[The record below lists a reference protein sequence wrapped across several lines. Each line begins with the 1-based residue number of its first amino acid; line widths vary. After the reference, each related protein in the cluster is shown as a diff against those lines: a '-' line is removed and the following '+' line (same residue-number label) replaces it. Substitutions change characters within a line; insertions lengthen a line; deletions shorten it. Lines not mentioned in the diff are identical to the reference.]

1 MGNFLLPHGHACC
14 IGLRFLCRKRTSN
27 AQNAVQRIGVPMPA
41 KIRRYLALLAKEIE
55 QLRRNRVL
63 VIQLMLPPT
72 IVLIIFG
79 YALNP
84 KVRDLRLG
92 VVDESFTTES
102 RQLVDALSENV
113 NFNVLHQYRTVE
125 EAEEALKSLDLDL
138 FLVIPSDFARV
149 LNRGHTASV
158 QVVIDAVDANT
169 AQIAQGYLGKAV
181 QDYNNVNMNTPLGG
195 YRRRIA
201 LIASAHP
208 VPPPGVPDVQ
218 SAYLY
223 NPGLVTSWHYVTGV
237 MSIIMFINASLVA
250 SALAVKEKETGT
262 IEQLLMTPAQTGEM
276 LLAKTSPVF
285 LLMMVVLF
293 VSLIVGMLV
302 FGLPVR
308 GAVWLFALAGALAA
322 LAGIGIGVMIA
333 TVSKSQQQAQLLT
346 FFVNPPLTLLSG
358 ATSPIENM
366 PDFFQKLSYF
376 DPLRYMVTIVRG
388 VTLKNAPWSALWP
401 NLLMLTVF
409 SIVLFAISA
418 WRFRKQ

>member
-1 MGNFLLPHGHACC
+1 
-14 IGLRFLCRKRTSN
+14 
-27 AQNAVQRIGVPMPA
+27 MPA
-41 KIRRYLALLAKEIE
+41 FIRRYLALLAKEVD

-84 KVRDLRLG
+84 KVRGLRLG
-92 VVDESFTTES
+92 IVDESMTVES
-102 RQLVDALSENV
+102 RNFVDSLSENV
-113 NFNVLHQYRTVE
+113 NFDIKRRFTRTE
-125 EAEEALKSLDLDL
+125 DAERALKSLDLDL
-138 FLVIPSDFARV
+138 FLVIPVDFART
-149 LNRGHTASV
+149 LNRGDTAAV

-169 AQIAQGYLGKAV
+169 AQIAQGYLELAL
-181 QDYNNVNMNTPLGG
+181 QEYNSMVSGAPDVGA
-195 YRRRIA
+195 RRWLTLVSA
-201 LIASAHP
+201 AHP
-208 VPPPGVPDVQ
+208 APPPGAPDVRP
-218 SAYLY
+218 AYLY

-276 LLAKTSPVF
+276 LMAKTTPVF
-285 LLMMVVLF
+285 VLMIVVLF
-293 VSLIVGMLV
+293 VSLVVGMLV

-308 GAVWLFALAGALAA
+308 GDLWLFGLAGALAA

-358 ATSPIENM
+358 ATSPLENM
-366 PDFFQKLSYF
+366 PSFFQKLSYL
-376 DPLRYMVTIVRG
+376 DPLRYMVMIVRG

-401 NLLMLTVF
+401 NLLALVVF
-409 SIVLFAISA
+409 AVALFAFSA

>member
-1 MGNFLLPHGHACC
+1 
-14 IGLRFLCRKRTSN
+14 
-27 AQNAVQRIGVPMPA
+27 MPA
-41 KIRRYLALLAKEIE
+41 FIRRYIALTTKEVQ

-63 VIQLMLPPT
+63 LIQLMLPPT

-84 KVRDLRLG
+84 RVRDLRLG

-102 RQLVDALSENV
+102 RGLVDSFAQNV
-113 NFNVLHQYRTVE
+113 NFKVTRQYRDTE

-138 FLVIPSDFARV
+138 FVVIPTDFART
-149 LNRGHTASV
+149 LDRGQTASI

-169 AQIAQGYLGKAV
+169 AQIAQGYLQMALEE
-181 QDYNNVNMNTPLGG
+181 YNTSGG
-195 YRRRIA
+195 GGGGVPAEKSRSGFTIVR
-201 LIASAHP
+201 SGHP
-208 VPPPGVPDVQ
+208 APPPGAPDVRP
-218 SAYLY
+218 AYIY

-285 LLMMVVLF
+285 VLMMVVMF
-293 VSLIVGMLV
+293 VALGVGILV

-308 GAVWLFALAGALAA
+308 GDLWLFGVAGAFAA
-322 LAGIGIGVMIA
+322 LAGIGIGVMVA

-346 FFVNPPLTLLSG
+346 FFVNPPITLLSG
-358 ATSPIENM
+358 ATSPLENM
-366 PDFFQKLSYF
+366 PEFFQKLSYL
-376 DPLRYMVTIVRG
+376 DPLRYLVKIVRG
-388 VTLKNAPWSALWP
+388 VTLKDAPWSALWP
-401 NLLMLTVF
+401 NLLALVVF
-409 SIVLFAISA
+409 SILLFSISA
-418 WRFRKQ
+418 WRFRKV

>member
-1 MGNFLLPHGHACC
+1 
-14 IGLRFLCRKRTSN
+14 
-27 AQNAVQRIGVPMPA
+27 MPA
-41 KIRRYLALLAKEIE
+41 AIRRYLALLTKEVQ

-63 VIQLMLPPT
+63 LIQLMLPPT
-72 IVLIIFG
+72 IVLVIFG

-92 VVDESFTTES
+92 VVDESLTKES
-102 RQLVDALSENV
+102 RDFVDSLSENV
-113 NFNVLHQYRTVE
+113 NFKVTRRYGSVQS
-125 EAEEALKSLDLDL
+125 AEDALKRLKLDL
-138 FLVIPSDFARV
+138 FIVIPDDFSTT
-149 LNRGHTASV
+149 LGRGQTADV

-169 AQIAQGYLGKAV
+169 AQIAQGYLQMALEE
-181 QDYNNVNMNTPLGG
+181 YNNGIVGAPEVGVRHEINLV
-195 YRRRIA
+195 R
-201 LIASAHP
+201 ASHP
-208 VPPPGVPDVQ
+208 APPPGVPDVQ

-223 NPGLVTSWHYVTGV
+223 NPGLVTSWFYVTGL

-250 SALAVKEKETGT
+250 SALAVKEKEIGT

-285 LLMMVVLF
+285 VLMMVVLL
-293 VSLIVGMLV
+293 VSLGVAMLV

-308 GAVWLFALAGALAA
+308 GVLWLFVLAGALGA

-366 PDFFQKLSYF
+366 PDLFQKLSRL
-376 DPLRYMVTIVRG
+376 DPLRYMVIIIRG
-388 VTLKNAPWSALWP
+388 VTLKSAPWSALWP
-401 NLLMLTVF
+401 NLLMLL
-409 SIVLFAISA
+409 LFAILLFSISA